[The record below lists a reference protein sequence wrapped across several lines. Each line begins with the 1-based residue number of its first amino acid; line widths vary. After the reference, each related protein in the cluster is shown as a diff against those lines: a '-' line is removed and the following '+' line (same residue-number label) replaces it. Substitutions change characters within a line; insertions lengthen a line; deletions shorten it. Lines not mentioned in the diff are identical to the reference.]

1 MKKNEKHTK
10 FVLTDELISKIL
22 DFINSSDDNSI
33 LETFSNYHHAD
44 IAEIIEEL
52 NTDEATYIIKL
63 LDSEKTSDILMEL
76 DDDYRE
82 KILKN
87 LSIKEIA
94 EEVEELD
101 SDDATDIIS
110 ELPEEKQKKVISKI
124 SDADHKAD
132 IKELLK
138 YDDDTAGGLMAKE
151 LIKVNENWT
160 VTRCVKE
167 MRTQASEVTRVHSV
181 YVVDNDDILL
191 GRLSLKDLLVA
202 NPKTKIKSIFKKN
215 VDYVYDTD
223 SAESVASTMQKY
235 DLGAI
240 PVVNKKKKLL
250 GRITIDDIVDLIK
263 EEAEEDYQLAA
274 GILQDVD
281 VDDSIFELTKARLP
295 WLIVGLIGGIGAAFV
310 MVGFDEI
317 LEKYEELFYFTPLI
331 AAMAGN
337 VGVQSSA
344 IIVQGLANDDIR
356 GSINNRLFKE
366 TLLSILNGV
375 ILAILLFLFI
385 YFWKGDTD
393 IALALSVALVAV
405 VIVAGIIGTFIPLFL
420 NKRGIDPAIAT
431 GPFITTS
438 NDIFGILI
446 YFMVAKL
453 ILQI

>member
-10 FVLTDELISKIL
+10 FNLTDKLISETLELVKLSDEESIVKI
-22 DFINSSDDNSI
+22 
-33 LETFSNYHHAD
+33 FSNYHHAD
-44 IAEIIEEL
+44 IAEILEEL
-52 NTDEATYIIKL
+52 NSDDATYIIKL
-63 LDSEKTSDILMEL
+63 LDSEKTSDVLMEL

-87 LSIKEIA
+87 LSIQEIA

-124 SDADHKAD
+124 SDAEHKAD

-138 YDDDTAGGLMAKE
+138 YDEDSAGGLMAKE
-151 LIKVNENWT
+151 LIKVNENWS

-202 NPKTKIKSIFKKN
+202 NPKTKIKSIYKKN
-215 VDYVYDTD
+215 VDHVFDTD
-223 SAESVASTMQKY
+223 TAESVASTMQKY

-281 VDDSIFELTKARLP
+281 VDDSIFELTRARLP
-295 WLIVGLIGGIGAAFV
+295 WLIVGLIGGIGAALV
-310 MVGFDEI
+310 MGGFDEI
-317 LEKYEELFYFTPLI
+317 LLQHKILFYFTPLI

-344 IIVQGLANDDIR
+344 IIVQGLANDEIK

-375 ILAILLFLFI
+375 ILAGLLFLFI
-385 YFWKGDTD
+385 YFWQGEID
-393 IALALSVALVAV
+393 IALALSIALVAV

>member
-1 MKKNEKHTK
+1 LKKNEKHTK
-10 FVLTDELISKIL
+10 FTLTDKLISETLELVKLSDEESIVKI
-22 DFINSSDDNSI
+22 
-33 LETFSNYHHAD
+33 FSNYHHAD
-44 IAEIIEEL
+44 IAEILEEL
-52 NTDEATYIIKL
+52 NSDDATYIIKL
-63 LDSEKTSDILMEL
+63 LDSEKTSDVLMEL

-87 LSIKEIA
+87 LSIQEIA

-124 SDADHKAD
+124 SDAEHKAD

-138 YDDDTAGGLMAKE
+138 YDEDSAGGLMAKE
-151 LIKVNENWT
+151 LIKVNENWS

-202 NPKTKIKSIFKKN
+202 NPKTKIKSIYKKN
-215 VDYVYDTD
+215 VDHVFDTD
-223 SAESVASTMQKY
+223 TAESVASTMQKY

-281 VDDSIFELTKARLP
+281 VDDSIFELTRARLP

-310 MVGFDEI
+310 MGGFDEI
-317 LEKYEELFYFTPLI
+317 LLQHKILFYFTPLI

-344 IIVQGLANDDIR
+344 IIVQGLANDEIK

-375 ILAILLFLFI
+375 ILAGLLFLFI
-385 YFWKGDTD
+385 YFWQGEID
-393 IALALSVALVAV
+393 IALALSIALVAV

>member
-52 NTDEATYIIKL
+52 NSEEATYIIKL
-63 LDSEKTSDILMEL
+63 LDSEKTSDVLMEL

-124 SDADHKAD
+124 IDAEHKAD

-138 YDDDTAGGLMAKE
+138 YDEDSAGGLMAKE

-167 MRTQASEVTRVHSV
+167 MRSQASEVTRVHSV

-202 NPKTKIKSIFKKN
+202 NPKTKIRSIYKKN
-215 VDYVYDTD
+215 VDHVYDTD

-281 VDDSIFELTKARLP
+281 VDDTIFELTKARLP

-317 LEKYEELFYFTPLI
+317 LIQNEILFYFTPLI

-385 YFWKGDTD
+385 YFWKGDTN

-405 VIVAGIIGTFIPLFL
+405 VIVAGIVGTFIPLFL